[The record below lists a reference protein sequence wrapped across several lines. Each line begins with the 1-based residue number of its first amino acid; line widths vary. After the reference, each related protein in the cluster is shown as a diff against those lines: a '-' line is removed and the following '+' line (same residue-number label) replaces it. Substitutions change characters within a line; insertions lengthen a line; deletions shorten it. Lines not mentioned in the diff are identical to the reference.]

1 MEIRNS
7 RGEPVVA
14 DQMPATQVKN
24 QFGRVLDTVLQH
36 GFVVV
41 TKHDA
46 PTAVVVSMAEFTA
59 LTQQSRPD
67 LDALSAEFDASLAA
81 MQSSGAALTSAFEAS
96 PAKLGKAAANARK
109 RG

>member
-14 DQMPATQVKN
+14 DHVPATHVKN

-46 PTAVVVSMAEFTA
+46 PAAVVVSVPEFIA
-59 LTQQSRPD
+59 LTEQHRPD
-67 LDALSAEFDASLAA
+67 LDALTAAFDQSLAA
-81 MQSSGAALTSAFEAS
+81 MQTSGAALKSAFEAA
-96 PAKLGKAAANARK
+96 PAKLGKAAVSARK